1 MDPVLDHHE
10 YCTGGFDSEDIVISG
25 MAGRFPE
32 CDSVGELKEA
42 LFNKK
47 DLIEFRG
54 TRFEKGDCNAPYDS
68 PGLIKNL
75 DKLDTTY
82 FRVNN
87 FLANMMDPGARTL
100 MEVSYEAI
108 ADAGYDASNL
118 KGQKIGIFNATTQ
131 EDSIKINT
139 ADESFIN
146 LHGVRTMNP
155 NRTTYVLDFTG
166 PSYTVDSACSSS
178 GVALWSAYQSIQNNT
193 SDAAVVTGNQ
203 LNLHPVMLT
212 GYAGAGIVTLTG
224 NCRPFDANSDGMIR
238 TESIT
243 ALFLQKAK
251 HARRIY
257 ATLPVIKFYSAGFLP
272 EGINVPSAPMLKQ
285 IILDTLEEA
294 NVDRDEIE
302 YVETHGTGTQ
312 VGDKIEAN
320 VLGQAFCKNRKRP
333 LLIGTI
339 KSNLGH
345 TEASSAICG
354 VIKSLLAFETNTIP
368 PNIKYDTPN
377 PNAPDLVEGRLKVVT
392 EPTPLNSDYIPINC
406 LGFGGTLVEMLLKRN
421 PISTE
426 KRERKTINIPRLI
439 LYPATTEEGINFVFE
454 YIKNNPD
461 LPDEFFALL
470 HKLSFTEP
478 LYKPYRGYAICQEG
492 KSPVTEIKNV
502 SPNKRQIWYIMTG
515 MGCQWPG
522 MGLEHMKIDVFAES
536 MHKSAE
542 ILKPYGI
549 DLFGILKGSS
559 KDSHDDRNIT
569 ASFVSICAIQIALVD
584 LLKHLDVTPDGM
596 VGHSTGE
603 LLCAYADG
611 CLTHE
616 QTLLSSYYRGQSVEN
631 ANIPQGGMAAVGLS
645 WSQAQKI
652 CPEGIYPACDNATDS
667 VTISGEKV
675 PLEKFVEKLK
685 QDNIFVRLV
694 NSHGY
699 GFHCK
704 HVHAAAPALRKAQE
718 KLIPN
723 PKPRSER
730 WVSSSYVESEWDLPD
745 CRMASAEYFV
755 HNLMSSVRFN
765 DAIQKIPPDA
775 IVIEVGPHFLLQSI
789 LKRSVGTRASY
800 FGLMKRNEEN
810 NVDFLMESLGK
821 LYNEGVDPKI
831 ERLYPPVQ
839 FPVPRG
845 IPSISDLIKWNH
857 SQSFNVPKYTSK
869 TSEFSMEFKFDK
881 DDAYILDHKI
891 DGRSLFPATGY
902 IYLAWE
908 ALASKLQK
916 NCQEMPVVIE
926 NFKIHRPTVIT
937 AQALTKFFVN
947 VLDSSGRFEITE
959 GRSIVASGKVFE
971 CKNLTFQESPPE
983 YNSSD
988 LSVSASDIYDEL
1000 KRSGYE
1006 YGPCFKSLV
1015 ESNIDG
1021 TAGLVQWRDQWIPF
1035 LDALL
1040 LFFGIITNEE
1050 GFYLPTGA
1058 LSFKI
1063 DPNLLKSAVQSRD
1076 TSEIKEGNNTSQ
1088 NLPVKFNKKTNTC
1101 RTIGVEIAKLIVEP
1115 APNRRKNENP
1125 RFEEYA
1131 FVPYVSTYTPAT
1143 ESSLQLTKYFNACNI
1158 FMDKIGKTLKKDVK
1172 QYQFPVA
1179 IDDEFCLE
1187 EYIEEITENQHLLKV
1202 LKQAISNQNILKEK
1216 RKDWFLSYS
1225 RFAGRDMLNNSLLNE
1240 DSLRIMLEII
1250 SENTFRKLNVIEI
1263 IRNFPVTLIP
1273 AIELMQKYSHLK
1285 FKKSILIASKLDSFN
1300 QETLDEHS
1308 IQVQSEENLTAIAS
1322 EKAQDV
1328 VISSFACGTVSD
1340 LENLIQTLIS
1350 VVKSNGFILFFH
1362 KERANSA
1369 ELFLSSLCGEELQ
1382 VQSQGVLEEILK
1394 TKNLVVLSK
1403 ISDPFGNSLYLLRS
1417 PSLVAPQKVL
1427 LITENNY
1434 NWVDKVKE
1442 ELFEK
1447 KSGIVWLVSE
1457 DSTSNGIVGLV
1468 NCLKQEPGGD
1478 RIRSVF
1484 ISRKKQENNLP
1495 PFSLENP
1502 FYQNLVTKN
1511 LIMNVWR
1518 NGSWGSFRH
1527 ILLKK
1532 NLGQGNAVLGLE
1544 FSGREDGTGKRVCGF
1559 APARAMA
1566 TAILTEPAYCI
1577 DVPDN
1582 WTLEEAATVPIVY
1595 ATCYYAL
1602 IMRAQLQKGESI
1614 LIHSGTGGIGIA
1626 AITLA
1631 LSLNCE
1637 VFTTV
1642 GNDDKR
1648 KYLKK
1653 KFPQLKDENIGC
1665 SRNISFETMVMER
1678 TNGKGVDVIL
1688 NSLADEKFTASIR
1701 CIAKNGRFVE
1711 IGKYDLALDR
1721 EIGLKIFLENIAFH
1735 AVFLDQ
1741 LFDSSPKTMEILSE
1755 LMGLLKNGIK
1765 TGVVQPLDRTVL
1777 DRNSVEEAFRYM
1789 SKGIHVGKVLLK
1801 IREEE
1806 PNKRTIPK
1814 GLTIPAVPETQFY
1827 DNKVYI
1833 IVGGL
1838 GGFGMEVTKWI
1849 MRRGGKNIILTT
1861 RYGARTPYH
1870 HFCLKKWQKL
1880 GVNVQVST
1888 LNVAIKSE
1896 AEKLLKE
1903 ASRIGPVGGIFNSAV
1918 VLKDAFMDCQTEQD
1932 YVDVCAPKA
1941 TATKYLD
1948 ELTRK
1953 LCPSLDYF
1961 VCFSSISC
1969 GRGNAGQTNYG
1980 YANSVMERVCEDRRS
1995 AGLHGLAIQW
2005 GIIGEVGVVHR
2016 HMGEE
2021 AMIAGVMAQGVKSC
2035 LEALDAFCQQD
2046 CPVVSSYV
2054 TAEQTKKSVQGD
2066 AMAQIMKFMVFPEIC
2081 KIFRHVLYEGALYTQ
2096 EDMLIQNKIKGPFHV
2111 MGYSIGGNVAF
2122 EMALQNAKSPT
2133 SLKTIS
2139 LLSGAEDLMNTLN
2152 NEESQEKD
2160 SEVVA
2165 LCRFVEQFTSGSVP
2179 RLEDELTK
2187 VDNLEQRI
2195 RAVLNYLTKSSSE
2208 TINKNEVSEAISNYL
2223 VKHNIIT
2230 PYIPSARLSKDIN
2243 IIENPT
2249 KLLANDVS
2257 MVKELFSQVCTQK
2270 VSVHR
2275 VHYPNLFSN
2284 EKEAEQLVKIL
2295 ETIV

>member
-1 MDPVLDHHE
+1 
-10 YCTGGFDSEDIVISG
+10 
-25 MAGRFPE
+25 
-32 CDSVGELKEA
+32 
-42 LFNKK
+42 
-47 DLIEFRG
+47 
-54 TRFEKGDCNAPYDS
+54 
-68 PGLIKNL
+68 
-75 DKLDTTY
+75 
-82 FRVNN
+82 
-87 FLANMMDPGARTL
+87 
-100 MEVSYEAI
+100 
-108 ADAGYDASNL
+108 
-118 KGQKIGIFNATTQ
+118 
-131 EDSIKINT
+131 
-139 ADESFIN
+139 
-146 LHGVRTMNP
+146 
-155 NRTTYVLDFTG
+155 
-166 PSYTVDSACSSS
+166 
-178 GVALWSAYQSIQNNT
+178 
-193 SDAAVVTGNQ
+193 
-203 LNLHPVMLT
+203 
-212 GYAGAGIVTLTG
+212 
-224 NCRPFDANSDGMIR
+224 
-238 TESIT
+238 
-243 ALFLQKAK
+243 
-251 HARRIY
+251 
-257 ATLPVIKFYSAGFLP
+257 
-272 EGINVPSAPMLKQ
+272 
-285 IILDTLEEA
+285 
-294 NVDRDEIE
+294 
-302 YVETHGTGTQ
+302 
-312 VGDKIEAN
+312 
-320 VLGQAFCKNRKRP
+320 
-333 LLIGTI
+333 
-339 KSNLGH
+339 
-345 TEASSAICG
+345 
-354 VIKSLLAFETNTIP
+354 
-368 PNIKYDTPN
+368 
-377 PNAPDLVEGRLKVVT
+377 
-392 EPTPLNSDYIPINC
+392 
-406 LGFGGTLVEMLLKRN
+406 
-421 PISTE
+421 
-426 KRERKTINIPRLI
+426 
-439 LYPATTEEGINFVFE
+439 
-454 YIKNNPD
+454 
-461 LPDEFFALL
+461 
-470 HKLSFTEP
+470 
-478 LYKPYRGYAICQEG
+478 
-492 KSPVTEIKNV
+492 
-502 SPNKRQIWYIMTG
+502 MTG

-559 KDSHDDRNIT
+559 NDSHDDRNIT
-569 ASFVSICAIQIALVD
+569 VSFVSICSIQIALVD

-667 VTISGEKV
+667 VTISGEKE

-723 PKPRSER
+723 PKLRSEC
-730 WVSSSYVESEWDLPD
+730 WVSSSYVESEWDNPD
-745 CRMASAEYFV
+745 CKMACAEYFV

-775 IVIEVGPHFLLQSI
+775 IVIEIGPHFLLQSI

-800 FGLMKRNEEN
+800 FGLMKRNEEK

-857 SQSFNVPKYTSK
+857 SQSFSVPKYTSK

-916 NCQEMPVVIE
+916 NSQEMPVVIE

-937 AQALTKFFVN
+937 VQTLTKFFVN

-971 CKNLTFQESPPE
+971 CKNLTFQESPAE

-1006 YGPCFKSLV
+1006 YGPCFQGLV

-1063 DPNLLKSAVQSRD
+1063 DPNVLKSAVQSRD

-1088 NLPVKFNKKTNTC
+1088 NLPVKFNKNTNTC
-1101 RTIGVEIAKLIVEP
+1101 RTVGVEIVKLIVEP

-1308 IQVQSEENLTAIAS
+1308 IQVQSEENLAAIAS

-1382 VQSQGVLEEILK
+1382 VQSQRVLEEILK

-1468 NCLKQEPGGD
+1468 NCLKQEPGGE

-1527 ILLKK
+1527 ILLKETKVPRPVEYSYVNCRRYGDLSSFEWIESNVKYVQQK
-1532 NLGQGNAVLGLE
+1532 NKKLIHIYNSALNFRDVMLATGKLSIDTTKHLGQGNAVLGLE

-1566 TAILTEPAYCI
+1566 TAILTEPAHCI

-1602 IMRAQLQKGESI
+1602 FMRAQLQKGESI

-1665 SRNISFETMVMER
+1665 SRNISFETMIMER
-1678 TNGKGVDVIL
+1678 TNGRGVDVIL

-1741 LFDSSPKTMEILSE
+1741 LFDSSSKTIEILSE
-1755 LMGLLKNGIK
+1755 LMGLVKNGIK

-1814 GLTIPAVPETQFY
+1814 GLILPAVPETEFY

-1918 VLKDAFMDCQTEQD
+1918 VLKDAFMDCQTAQD

-1948 ELTRK
+1948 QLTRK

-1980 YANSVMERVCEDRRS
+1980 YANSVMERVCEERRS

-2021 AMIAGVMAQGVKSC
+2021 AMIAGVVAQGVKSC
-2035 LEALDAFCQQD
+2035 LDALDAFCQQD

-2066 AMAQIMKFMVFPEIC
+2066 AVAQIMKFLGME
-2081 KIFRHVLYEGALYTQ
+2081 EGADTTRCLGEIGIDSIVGVEIKQMIESYTDNTISIQEIQELTIDDIKAMFEKADNERAASQGPALMATTTMKLPPSLTHEEPLIPIHRDAPGEPIFILNMGDTDVTNFQFLAKALNRPLYALVWTKDTPSTDI
-2096 EDMLIQNKIKGPFHV
+2096 ESLASWYLKLIQNKIKGPFHV
-2111 MGYSIGGNVAF
+2111 MGYSLGGNVAF

-2139 LLSGAEDLMNTLN
+2139 LLSGAEDLINTLN

-2223 VKHNIIT
+2223 IKHNIIR

-2257 MVKELFSQVCTQK
+2257 IVKELFSQVCTQK
-2270 VSVHR
+2270 VLVHR
-2275 VHYPNLFSN
+2275 VHYPNHFSN